1 MNPVGMTLMATASEP
16 SELEAR
22 THAIKNC
29 VCVILGLAST
39 LERHVDPVARPRVTH
54 LVDAGRRLTTLLTGQ
69 TGPCDRVRKDVSI
82 SDVLGLVVD
91 RLAPQAETCGVE
103 LAIECAG
110 GGLHGDLAEL
120 AEALFNVGSNAL
132 DASPAGG
139 TVRITT
145 RMSPEGDHE
154 WSVKDSGRGIP
165 ASVMT
170 RLGRVG
176 VTTRDD
182 GMGLG
187 LSLAVQTVTRH
198 AGVMHVES
206 VEGHGTTVIIWLPAT
221 LEGSRRT

>member
-22 THAIKNC
+22 THANKNC
-29 VCVILGLAST
+29 VCGILGLAST

-69 TGPCDRVRKDVSI
+69 TGPCDRVRNDVSI

-110 GGLHGDLAEL
+110 GGLHAEL
-120 AEALFNVGSNAL
+120 AEA
-132 DASPAGG
+132 P
-139 TVRITT
+139 
-145 RMSPEGDHE
+145 
-154 WSVKDSGRGIP
+154 
-165 ASVMT
+165 
-170 RLGRVG
+170 
-176 VTTRDD
+176 
-182 GMGLG
+182 
-187 LSLAVQTVTRH
+187 QTITRH

-221 LEGSRRT
+221 LAKRT